1 MPNLWGDP
9 VGNRPSKHASMS
21 LVPIGRQLYF
31 HGFSIFTQPQRETQ
45 QEMPTGSPVLFQLVL
60 LIRLTDSLVFSQK
73 VTIPITCCLPSLQEL
88 LGAFSSVSWQI
99 FWHILHI
106 SLEAECLCLIN

>member
-1 MPNLWGDP
+1 M
-9 VGNRPSKHASMS
+9 NRNALLMGRPGGQQAKHACKHVSCS
-21 LVPIGRQLYF
+21 DWPAALFSWIF
-31 HGFSIFTQPQRETQ
+31 HLHTATDTQTQ
-45 QEMPTGSPVLFQLVL
+45 QEMPKGSPVLFQVVL

-99 FWHILHI
+99 F
-106 SLEAECLCLIN
+106 